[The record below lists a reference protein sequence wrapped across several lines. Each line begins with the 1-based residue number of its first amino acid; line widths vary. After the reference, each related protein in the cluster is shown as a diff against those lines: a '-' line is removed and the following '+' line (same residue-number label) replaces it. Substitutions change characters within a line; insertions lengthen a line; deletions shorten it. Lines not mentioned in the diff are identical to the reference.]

1 MRRIWK
7 QTALSAG
14 AALLFA
20 GVGVG
25 ATFAL
30 FTSDAISEIV
40 VGAGSI
46 QSNLTIA
53 VDSLESA
60 MPDGEGTLVDE
71 NGRTYS
77 YTAQVGHFANGGTAT
92 VDASGNLVLSNITPG
107 DRLHALVNLT
117 NDSNVKTKYRLVLSV
132 PEEDYVLASGLDIS
146 INGVS
151 IDSAAY
157 YATDWAV
164 VEANAH
170 MDVNIPLDI
179 TLPID
184 RGNVYQ
190 GRSATYSLSMETVQG
205 NASVDAGAVY
215 QPIEMTSQALSPSQV
230 NVSGQ
235 VTTLSL
241 PGTETINLSANTPE
255 PIHSGERVSVS
266 LPSGVRL
273 DNGTD
278 HLALVVAKTEGAN
291 IAVGSGETINVAYRI
306 DVNGV
311 SEDNNGLI
319 TVTVPYD
326 NSVDPTHINHIKDDG
341 TVEVIEPYSEL
352 NPNGFLYAGGYITFK
367 TTSFSEFTI
376 CSFHKRI
383 YFANVPGWSTVYAYM
398 WKDSGGDNGP
408 FPGVVMTEYLKNSE
422 IHGSTIFSVEQGDF
436 DNVIFSNGSDTGNNK
451 TVDTR
456 IHDGHQYWTTTN
468 DEGSPRSCASIS
480 FEDAYNSVYFTRPNE
495 NEWTQHTVCAYLWSG
510 DGDTKKQN
518 GDWPGEPAAYMW
530 NNSYEQAIYRASIG
544 NYDNVIFNNQ
554 NHNKQT
560 VDITGI
566 SGKKGKGFYCS
577 GGADWQGHLYVT
589 EYSVMSYFYVRTLVD
604 AFNDAQDGDTLKLT
618 SNIEIDNP
626 FEVSK
631 SVTLDLNGHNISY
644 KGTAFNIFTVKS
656 GAELTIKDTSDT
668 TQYGKWVDGA
678 YEISPTNSE
687 GATALQGGAI
697 YGGKGEGEL
706 LPYEYNARAGG
717 AIIVESDAT
726 LNLQGGNI
734 AGNSVPGNTGGISNN
749 GGTVNMSGGAIID
762 NKASNGSGGAIYN
775 NRGTFNMTGG
785 LIAKNEAYRGAI
797 IVRGATFNFSGG
809 TIRGNTANRYMID
822 VTPNP
827 EYDPAPL
834 GSVNMS
840 GTAVIEN
847 NVCSNVGGAFFLR
860 SGCSLNMSGGTIQ
873 NNTTGHWIAKDNP
886 ADLVYAGG
894 AICGDEG
901 SGTIAISGGRIAGN
915 IGGGVNVGGT
925 GNRLHL
931 SGNPYIYDN
940 WFDAENGTRLDVF
953 MDDWRGQCPSLV
965 GALTSGAKIGLY
977 EGHYLGDIDT
987 YGCLLRIAYE
997 YSGDGSDIL
1006 SHLVST
1012 RGANLIYNAAPVK
1025 SNVGYWNDGHAYI
1038 RQVA

>member
-117 NDSNVKTKYRLVLSV
+117 NDSNVRTKYRLVLSV

-230 NVSGQ
+230 NVSGL

-241 PGTETINLSANTPE
+241 PGTDTINLSANTPE
-255 PIHSGERVSVS
+255 PIHSGEMVSVS

-311 SEDNNGLI
+311 SEDNTGLI
-319 TVTVPYD
+319 EVRVPYD
-326 NSVDPTHINHIKDDG
+326 NSADPTHINHIKDDG

-352 NPNGFLYAGGYITFK
+352 NPSGFNYAGGYITFK

-383 YFANVPGWSTVYAYM
+383 YFANTLGWDHVYAHM
-398 WKDSGGDNGP
+398 WNAQGNNGG
-408 FPGVVMTEYLKNSE
+408 FPGVEITSNVYVEKSE
-422 IHGSTIFSVEQGDF
+422 IKGSKIYYVETYDYDHNCDYTG
-436 DNVIFSNGSDTGNNK
+436 VVFSNGQKGNENQ
-451 TVDTR
+451 TVDIT
-456 IHDGHQYWTTTN
+456 IQKGHQYWATSSTADDGKQN
-468 DEGSPRSCASIS
+468 VASIS
-480 FEDAYNSVYFTRPNE
+480 FEDAYNSVYFTRPDDWGE
-495 NEWTQHTVCAYLWSG
+495 NIKAYLWNSET
-510 DGDTKKQN
+510 DKLAP
-518 GDWPGEPAAYMW
+518 WPGVDASYMW
-530 NNSYEQAIYRASIG
+530 NNSFDQKIFRISIG
-544 NYDNVIFNNQ
+544 SYNNAIFNDNGS
-554 NHNKQT
+554 HQT
-560 VDITGI
+560 ADITGI
-566 SGKKGKGFYCS
+566 QNKKGKGFYVQ
-577 GGADWQGHLYVT
+577 GAGVG
-589 EYSVMSYFYVRTLVD
+589 EYEVMTYFYVRTLVD
-604 AFNDAQDGDTLKLT
+604 AFNDAQNGDTLKLT

-626 FEVSK
+626 FEISK
-631 SVTLDLNGHNISY
+631 NKNVILDLNGHNISY
-644 KGTAFNIFTVKS
+644 SGTRFNIFTVKS
-656 GAELTIKDTSDT
+656 GSTLTIKDTSNT
-668 TQYGKWVDGA
+668 TQYGKWVNDA
-678 YEISPTNSE
+678 YQISSSNSE

-697 YGGKGEGEL
+697 YGGKGEEEL
-706 LPYEYNARAGG
+706 LPYVYNSAAGG
-717 AIIVESDAT
+717 AIIVEAGAT

-734 AGNSVPGNTGGISNN
+734 AGNSVAGNTGGISNN

-775 NRGTFNMTGG
+775 NGGTFNMTGG
-785 LIAKNEAYRGAI
+785 LIAQNDAYRGAI

-809 TIRGNTANRYMID
+809 IIRDNTANRYMID

-827 EYDPAPL
+827 ELSPSPA
-834 GSVNMS
+834 GVVNMS
-840 GTAVIEN
+840 GTAVIEGN
-847 NVCSNVGGAFFLR
+847 ECNNVGGAFFVR
-860 SGCSLNMSGGTIQ
+860 GGCQLNMTGGTIQ
-873 NNTTGHWIAKDNP
+873 NNETGHWIAKNNP
-886 ADLVYAGG
+886 ADLVYGGG
-894 AICGDEG
+894 AICLDGG
-901 SGTIAISGGRIAGN
+901 SGVIDISGGTISGN
-915 IGGGVNVGGT
+915 IGGAINVGGN

-931 SGNPYIYDN
+931 SGNPCIYDN
-940 WFDAENGTRLDVF
+940 LFDEEGGVRLDVF
-953 MDDWRGQCPSLV
+953 MDVWTGQCPSLV
-965 GALTSGAKIGLY
+965 GDLTEDAMIGLY
-977 EGHYLGDIDT
+977 EGHFLGDPDT

-1012 RGANLIYNAAPVK
+1012 RGANLIYDEVPVI
-1025 SNVGYWNDGHAYI
+1025 SNVGYWNDGHSYI